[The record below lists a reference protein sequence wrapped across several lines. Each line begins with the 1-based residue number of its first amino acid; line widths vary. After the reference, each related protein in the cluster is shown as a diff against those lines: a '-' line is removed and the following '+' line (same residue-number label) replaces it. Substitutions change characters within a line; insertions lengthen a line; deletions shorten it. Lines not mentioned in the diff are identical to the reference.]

1 MSEPVTKRQMFEYD
15 GDNPFHIY
23 NIPHYPL
30 SSDELLFNHWHE
42 ELEIVYTLQGN
53 SLHYI
58 DGTCIKSQ
66 PGRLIVVNSES
77 SHNIIPDRTVYG
89 SGRKVVIALLISRKF
104 LEGVF
109 PDFKNMYFLNE
120 KEMTTP
126 EIVDLMVTLSHYDD
140 EAETSCYE
148 RIYIKGLVLQL
159 LYHITQEGVAEKNV
173 ILPLNN
179 QKNLERLKGVLQFI
193 ENHYMEKL
201 SQAEIA
207 DKFYFSKE
215 YFARFFKKHTGMTFI
230 EYLTKYRLQKA
241 RMQLMASN
249 SRILE
254 IALNNGFS
262 DDRRL
267 ILAFKEEYG
276 TTPFQYRKMERNKEE

>member
-1 MSEPVTKRQMFEYD
+1 MSEPVAKRQMFEYD

-89 SGRKVVIALLISRKF
+89 SGRKVVIALLISREF
-104 LEGVF
+104 LEGIF

-126 EIVDLMVTLSHYDD
+126 EIGDLMVTLSHYDD
-140 EAETSCYE
+140 EAETSYYE

-159 LYHITQEGVAEKNV
+159 LYHITQEGC
-173 ILPLNN
+173 LLYTSPSP
-179 QKNLERLKGVLQFI
+179 RDC
-193 ENHYMEKL
+193 
-201 SQAEIA
+201 S
-207 DKFYFSKE
+207 
-215 YFARFFKKHTGMTFI
+215 
-230 EYLTKYRLQKA
+230 
-241 RMQLMASN
+241 
-249 SRILE
+249 
-254 IALNNGFS
+254 
-262 DDRRL
+262 
-267 ILAFKEEYG
+267 
-276 TTPFQYRKMERNKEE
+276 

>member
-1 MSEPVTKRQMFEYD
+1 MFEYD

-23 NIPHYPL
+23 NIPYYPS

-89 SGRKVVIALLISRKF
+89 SGRKVVIALLISREF

-120 KEMTTP
+120 KEMTTSD
-126 EIVDLMVTLSHYDD
+126 IS
-140 EAETSCYE
+140 
-148 RIYIKGLVLQL
+148 I
-159 LYHITQEGVAEKNV
+159 EKIHV
-173 ILPLNN
+173 
-179 QKNLERLKGVLQFI
+179 
-193 ENHYMEKL
+193 
-201 SQAEIA
+201 
-207 DKFYFSKE
+207 
-215 YFARFFKKHTGMTFI
+215 FKV
-230 EYLTKYRLQKA
+230 
-241 RMQLMASN
+241 
-249 SRILE
+249 
-254 IALNNGFS
+254 
-262 DDRRL
+262 
-267 ILAFKEEYG
+267 
-276 TTPFQYRKMERNKEE
+276 RK

>member
-1 MSEPVTKRQMFEYD
+1 MSEPVAKRQMFEYD

-23 NIPHYPL
+23 NLPYYP
-30 SSDELLFNHWHE
+30 SIGDELLFNHWHE

-58 DGTCIKSQ
+58 DGTCIRSQ

-77 SHNIIPDRTVYG
+77 SHNIIPDRSVYG
-89 SGRKVVIALLISRKF
+89 NGRKVVIALIISREF
-104 LEGVF
+104 LEEVF
-109 PDFKNMYFLNE
+109 PDFRNMYFLNE
-120 KEMTTP
+120 KEVTTP
-126 EIVDLMVTLSHYDD
+126 VIRELMVTLSHFGDGT
-140 EAETSCYE
+140 ELSRYE
-148 RIYIKGLVLQL
+148 KIYRKGLVLQL

-179 QKNLERLKGVLQFI
+179 LKNIERLKGVLQFI
-193 ENHYMEKL
+193 ENHYMEKI

-207 DKFYFSKE
+207 EKFYFSRE
-215 YFARFFKKHTGMTFI
+215 YFARFLKKHTGMTFT

-241 RMQLMASN
+241 RMQLMASD
-249 SRILE
+249 SGILE

-267 ILAFKEEYG
+267 ILAFRQEYG
-276 TTPFQYRKMERNKEE
+276 TTPFQYRKMERNKEK